1 MKPYKEGPMKMTT
14 LFVVLS
20 MVLFGCRDN
29 FIELCADEYNLI
41 SAVVIESSCF
51 DDDGASPVPVGDDT
65 NMDTYKLRVHIVNER
80 GMNLLRNVEW
90 RVSDPTL
97 MNLSVVEADPDFHRE
112 TSALIETLA
121 DILDRDGEH
130 EPEATVVVCATND
143 CADYLGGDGCAPCV
157 PEVCSAPHT
166 VRAII
171 NAEGDWR
178 LSGATFPFPVPIR
191 VRQTGRK
198 LEAAFYE
205 PEINGRQ
212 INFSSGNTS
221 YVGHFE
227 DETHVTGEAIVSPS
241 GDNLGVWT
249 AVKCPPTGCD

>member
-1 MKPYKEGPMKMTT
+1 MKTKMMFAV
-14 LFVVLS
+14 LFVAVL
-20 MVLFGCRDN
+20 GCREN
-29 FIELCADEYNLI
+29 FVELCAGEYNLV

-51 DDDGASPVPVGDDT
+51 DDDGASLVPVGDDT
-65 NMDTYKLRVHIVNER
+65 NLDAYKLRVHVVNER

-97 MNLSVVEADPDFHRE
+97 VDLAVIEADPDFHRE
-112 TSALIETLA
+112 TSALVETLA
-121 DILDRDGEH
+121 DILDRRGES
-130 EPEATVVVCATND
+130 EPETTVVVCATNN
-143 CADYLGGDGCAPCV
+143 CADYLGGDGCAPCA

-166 VRAII
+166 IRSIV
-171 NAEGDWR
+171 NAEGDWE

-205 PEINGRQ
+205 PEVHGRQ

-221 YVGHFE
+221 YVGQFIDHE
-227 DETHVTGEAIVSPS
+227 HVTGEAIISPS
-241 GDNLGVWT
+241 GDNLGTWT
-249 AVKCPPTGCD
+249 AEKCPPTGCD